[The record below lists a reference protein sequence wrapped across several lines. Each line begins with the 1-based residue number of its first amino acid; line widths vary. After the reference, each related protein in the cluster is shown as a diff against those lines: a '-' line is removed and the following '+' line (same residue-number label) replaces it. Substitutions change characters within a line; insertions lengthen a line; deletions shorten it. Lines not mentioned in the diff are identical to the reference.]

1 MAGVLLLAALIRI
14 FTSKAGRAE
23 RWWLFGIMLL
33 VALAVWS
40 NALLPLKFYPVL
52 VNVAMLAGFSYSLA
66 FPPTAIERIARLSE
80 PDLPPAAIAY
90 TRRVTQ
96 VWCAFFIVNGGI
108 AVITALW
115 ASQAVWALYN
125 GAISYVLMGLL
136 FAGEYLV
143 RMRFKRRHNV

>member
-1 MAGVLLLAALIRI
+1 MLAALIRI

-52 VNVAMLAGFSYSLA
+52 VNVVMLAGFGYSLA